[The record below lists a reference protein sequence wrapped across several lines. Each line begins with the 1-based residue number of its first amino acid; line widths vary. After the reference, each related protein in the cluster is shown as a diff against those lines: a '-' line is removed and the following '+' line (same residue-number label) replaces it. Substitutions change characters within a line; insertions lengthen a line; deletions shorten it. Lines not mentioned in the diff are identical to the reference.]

1 MYQDLVPYL
10 MLWVTYRIDR
20 RNDKLVKIYAALP
33 TTQQGQY
40 EAMAIQRAEAE
51 TGTAISTDGGRLTGS
66 WGRAG
71 VKNK

>member
-1 MYQDLVPYL
+1 M
-10 MLWVTYRIDR
+10 
-20 RNDKLVKIYAALP
+20 YAALP

-66 WGRAG
+66 RGRAG